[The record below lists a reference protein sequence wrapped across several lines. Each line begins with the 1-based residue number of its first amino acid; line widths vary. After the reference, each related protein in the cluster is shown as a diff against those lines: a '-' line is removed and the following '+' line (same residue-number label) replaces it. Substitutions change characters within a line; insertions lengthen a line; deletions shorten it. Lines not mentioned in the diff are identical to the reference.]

1 MTEVLM
7 SIYCLL
13 IKPNPDSPLNGEAA
27 ELYKENISKYN
38 DRVNQ
43 DVRNMHLYKIFK

>member
-1 MTEVLM
+1 MSEVLM

-27 ELYKENISKYN
+27 NLYKESISKFN
-38 DRVNQ
+38 ERVNK
-43 DVRNMHLYKIFK
+43 DVRAYALI